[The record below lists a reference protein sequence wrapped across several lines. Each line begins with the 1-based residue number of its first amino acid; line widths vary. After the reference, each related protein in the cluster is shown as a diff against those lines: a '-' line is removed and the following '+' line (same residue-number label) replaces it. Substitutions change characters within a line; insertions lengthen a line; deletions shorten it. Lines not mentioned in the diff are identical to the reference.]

1 MIEIKQVTRLTS
13 ERARDGREG
22 EKEDSIGHPRIP
34 NTRGSIVQIEPT
46 ISDAARWQEI
56 LSTRAVAQKGNSTAN
71 KLVVSRSVYPRRVL
85 YIFAPGW
92 PIKHP
97 ADYTDADFRQLIR
110 RRDVMQTKNQLMYLY
125 FWAHL
130 STVILDPF
138 QATSHDQSTAFTSI
152 FPISDSCYH
161 VNK

>member
-13 ERARDGREG
+13 ERARDWMDGRKRTLSG
-22 EKEDSIGHPRIP
+22 IP
-34 NTRGSIVQIEPT
+34 NTRWGSIVQIEPT
-46 ISDAARWQEI
+46 ISGAARWQEI

-110 RRDVMQTKNQLMYLY
+110 RRNVTRTKNQLRMFDDTTIFLR
-125 FWAHL
+125 APNHRGSKSISRAISRALTIDTHL
-130 STVILDPF
+130 KI
-138 QATSHDQSTAFTSI
+138 
-152 FPISDSCYH
+152 DS
-161 VNK
+161 VSEL